1 MNVTNRHPRI
11 AYVTAGGA
19 GMFCGSCMRDNAL
32 AAELHDRGVPI
43 TLIPTFT
50 PIRVDEPDQSDHH
63 VFLGGINVYLEQRMP
78 WLGRMPKP
86 LRRALD
92 HPVLL
97 RALSRLALQTRSED
111 DARLA
116 ISLLQGTEGH
126 QASEIRDL
134 VDFVDDQI
142 QPDVVALTN
151 LLISGFLPELR
162 RRYEARGRQPV
173 VSIAL
178 QGDDIF
184 LDTMRPDDRERVVRA
199 MRAMVPHVDV
209 FLTFT
214 EDYKRRMG
222 ALFEIPEARIQVVP
236 LGLSRPEEFAPPA
249 RSATRDTHPPT
260 IGYLAR
266 ICPEKGFGV
275 LVDAFLRLR
284 GMSGTEAVRLRC
296 GGWLGASD
304 RPFFEEQTRR
314 ITAAGAIEA
323 FDHVD
328 LPDRASKAALLHS
341 VVVFSVP
348 TTYQECKGLYVLE
361 ALAAGVP
368 VVQPAHGSFPEL
380 LASTGGGEL
389 VPPDDPEALAGALH
403 ALLLDPSRRTELGD
417 RGRQGVLDGHCV
429 THMADATMA
438 AWRRAP
444 AGSG

>member
-1 MNVTNRHPRI
+1 MNTIHQHPRI

-50 PIRVDEPDQSDHH
+50 PIRVDEPDQSDRH
-63 VFLGGINVYLEQRMP
+63 VFLGGINVYLEQKMP

-116 ISLLQGTEGH
+116 LSLLQGTEGH
-126 QASEIRDL
+126 QAAEIRDL
-134 VDFVDDQI
+134 IDFVDGEI

-162 RRYEARGRQPV
+162 RRSETRGRRPV
-173 VSIAL
+173 VSVAL

-184 LDTMRPDDRERVVRA
+184 LDTLRPDDRDRVISA
-199 MRAMVPHVDV
+199 MRAMVVHVDV

-222 ALFEIPEARIQVVP
+222 ALFQIPEERITVVP
-236 LGLSRPEEFAPPA
+236 LGLSRPEEFEPA
-249 RSATRDTHPPT
+249 SGRVDAQRPPT
-260 IGYLAR
+260 LGYLAR

-284 GMSGTEAVRLRC
+284 AMPGTQNVRLRC

-304 RPFFEEQTRR
+304 RPFFEEQIRK
-314 ITAAGAIEA
+314 ITTAGAIEA
-323 FDHVD
+323 FDHLD
-328 LPDRASKAALLHS
+328 LPDRASKVALLHS
-341 VVVFSVP
+341 IDVFSVP
-348 TTYQECKGLYVLE
+348 STYQECKGLYVLE

-389 VPPDDPEALAGALH
+389 VPPDDPEALATALRP
-403 ALLLDPSRRTELGD
+403 LLLDPERRTGLGD
-417 RGRQGVLDGHCV
+417 RGRQGVLDRHRV
-429 THMADATMA
+429 AHMADATMA
-438 AWRRAP
+438 AWRTE
-444 AGSG
+444 STTSS